1 MRLPAL
7 GVSLCLLLTWVGC
20 KHDEPVHSMG
30 GPTAPDSFNTAGVP
44 REPEQ
49 APTPP
54 GGGSTPLPTSAPE
67 PTAAPFAMG
76 TPLPPAPPIPPTP
89 AFLPSVVDPPENPTT
104 PEKVAL
110 GYLLFFDK
118 RMSKDG
124 SMACE
129 NCHHTDRAWTD
140 GQAVSAK
147 VGGAMN
153 TRNSMTMV
161 NLAYHTSFYW
171 DGRMPTLEAVSNA
184 AWTGQLGAKPEVV
197 AQTLNGIAGYRAQF
211 RAAFGSD
218 ATSKNVPMALASFF
232 RALKSGDAPWDKF
245 EQGDQRAVSKQA
257 KNGFEV
263 FRHAGCA
270 ACHVPPLYTDSLF
283 HNVGI
288 GSDKPADKQDHGR
301 MNATKDPK
309 DDGQF
314 KTPTLRNIEL
324 TSPYFHDGSVASLD
338 QVIDIMVAGGIKNP
352 NLDEK
357 LKHPVKV
364 KPKDRKALKAFLL
377 SLTGTST
384 FTRAPG
390 SLP

>member
-1 MRLPAL
+1 MGAL
-7 GVSLCLLLTWVGC
+7 
-20 KHDEPVHSMG
+20 
-30 GPTAPDSFNTAGVP
+30 
-44 REPEQ
+44 
-49 APTPP
+49 
-54 GGGSTPLPTSAPE
+54 LPT
-67 PTAAPFAMG
+67 T
-76 TPLPPAPPIPPTP
+76 PPIPPTP

-110 GYLLFFDK
+110 GYALFFDK
-118 RMSKDG
+118 RISKDG

-129 NCHHTDRAWTD
+129 NCHHPDRAWTD
-140 GQAVSAK
+140 GQPVSAK
-147 VGGAMN
+147 VGGALN
-153 TRNSMTMV
+153 TRNSPTMV

-197 AQTLNGIAGYRAQF
+197 AQTLNGIAGYRAHF
-211 RAAFGSD
+211 RGAFGSD
-218 ATSKNVPMALASFF
+218 ATTKNVPMALASFL

-245 EQGDQRAVSKQA
+245 EQGDKGAVSKQA
-257 KNGFEV
+257 QDGFEV

-288 GSDKPADKQDHGR
+288 GSDMPVDKQEHGR
-301 MNATKDPK
+301 MNFTKEPK
-309 DDGQF
+309 DDGGF

-324 TSPYFHDGSVASLD
+324 TAPYFHDGSLASLD
-338 QVIDIMVAGGIKNP
+338 QAIDLMVAGGIKNP

-364 KPKDRKALKAFLL
+364 KRKDRKALKAFLL

-384 FTRAPG
+384 FTGAPR
-390 SLP
+390 SLPE

>member
-1 MRLPAL
+1 VEIAFVL
-7 GVSLCLLLTWVGC
+7 
-20 KHDEPVHSMG
+20 
-30 GPTAPDSFNTAGVP
+30 
-44 REPEQ
+44 
-49 APTPP
+49 
-54 GGGSTPLPTSAPE
+54 SAPV
-67 PTAAPFAMG
+67 
-76 TPLPPAPPIPPTP
+76 PPAPPIPPTP
-89 AFLPSVVDPPENPTT
+89 AFLPSVVDSPENPNT

-110 GYLLFFDK
+110 GHLLFFDK
-118 RMSKDG
+118 RISKDG

-129 NCHHTDRAWTD
+129 SCHHPNRAWTD

-147 VGGAMN
+147 VGGALN
-153 TRNSMTMV
+153 TRNSPTMV

-171 DGRMPTLEAVSNA
+171 DGRMPTLEAVCNA
-184 AWTGQLGAKPEVV
+184 AWTGQLGAKPDDI
-197 AQTLNGIAGYRAQF
+197 AQKLNGIASYRPYFQ
-211 RAAFGSD
+211 RAFDSG
-218 ATSKNVPMALASFF
+218 ATSMNVPMALASFL

-245 EQGDQRAVSKQA
+245 EQGDQRAVTKQVKA
-257 KNGFEV
+257 GFQV

-270 ACHVPPLYTDSLF
+270 ACHVPPLYTDLLF

-324 TSPYFHDGSVASLD
+324 TDPYFHDGSVASLD
-338 QVIDIMVAGGIKNP
+338 QAIDLMIAGGIKNP

-384 FTRAPG
+384 FTGPPTA
-390 SLP
+390 LPE